1 MIFDARSS
9 VELLDDG
16 RDGLRRFIGVYSFR
30 WFHSVR
36 WSHWLGWSRWF
47 RWSSRGGWASIGSG
61 PGFRLDIPDR
71 TAMACFQAE
80 GQGNTVSLVR
90 WMGAGCGRGGE
101 VRRCVYESVEGC
113 CAGEGGGCCCRR
125 CRRCRPRLPP
135 LDRCR
140 ACEHPECCGEHG
152 GVHVQ
157 KCGFVIWLGRCR
169 GASVTFSGNFL
180 CARI

>member
-1 MIFDARSS
+1 MIFYASSS

-16 RDGLRRFIGVYSFR
+16 WDGLRRFIGVYSVR

-36 WSHWLGWSRWF
+36 WSHWLG
-47 RWSSRGGWASIGSG
+47 WSSRGGWASIGSG

-80 GQGNTVSLVR
+80 GQGNTVSLVC
-90 WMGAGCGRGGE
+90 WVSAGCGRGGE

-113 CAGEGGGCCCRR
+113 CAGEGGGCRR

-169 GASVTFSGNFL
+169 GGEVTFSGNFL
-180 CARI
+180 CAHI

>member
-80 GQGNTVSLVR
+80 GQGNTVSLVC

-113 CAGEGGGCCCRR
+113 CAGEGGGAAVVAVAAAVPASPRWIAAERASTLSAAESMVVCMCRSADS
-125 CRRCRPRLPP
+125 LFGSGV
-135 LDRCR
+135 
-140 ACEHPECCGEHG
+140 AG
-152 GVHVQ
+152 GR
-157 KCGFVIWLGRCR
+157 K
-169 GASVTFSGNFL
+169 
-180 CARI
+180 